1 MVTHVVTYEVCG
13 NESAIIQRYKGGTNM
28 IDVYTIEEA
37 ARILKISERATR
49 ELVNSGAMRASLVA
63 GAYRLTDEQILDF
76 LKSAEI
82 TPEQQAARHK
92 LQRELAD
99 KSIAARRELRIIGL
113 AKQIAEAQLSLIDD
127 EQQPDPISTALE
139 QAEAD
144 TAATAEAD
152 TSKAATSEA
161 EETPKP
167 KAKRRTAA
175 KSKSQ
180 SKAQPPS
187 PIDD

>member
-1 MVTHVVTYEVCG
+1 
-13 NESAIIQRYKGGTNM
+13 M

-49 ELVNSGAMRASLVA
+49 ELVNSGAMRASLVT

-99 KSIAARRELRIIGL
+99 KSIAARRELGIIGL

-127 EQQPDPISTALE
+127 EQ
-139 QAEAD
+139 AEAD
-144 TAATAEAD
+144 TAATSGEA
-152 TSKAATSEA
+152 
-161 EETPKP
+161 PKP
-167 KAKRRTAA
+167 KAKRRIAA

-180 SKAQPPS
+180 SKAQPPA